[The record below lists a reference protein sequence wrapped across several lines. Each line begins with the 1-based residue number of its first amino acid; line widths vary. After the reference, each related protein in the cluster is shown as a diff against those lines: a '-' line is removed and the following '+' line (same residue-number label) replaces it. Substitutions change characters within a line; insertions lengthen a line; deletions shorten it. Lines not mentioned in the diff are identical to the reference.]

1 VAVAV
6 GVVVEVGVVVNRIV
20 RVWGVLP
27 PRAQQ
32 GGARLPA
39 SKQSEAERYEINVF
53 NHAFDAGQP
62 QEVAPPLSADVRP
75 PCAKRAVC
83 AAVGAVRVYAELS
96 LLLTKRGEGRTAFGT
111 ERSGRSASER
121 MFAECAEPKRS
132 GVEKPWCRSRAT
144 SCEAVRS
151 ATTCGAVRV

>member
-1 VAVAV
+1 MGAERVLPYDVGVAVAV
-6 GVVVEVGVVVNRIV
+6 SVVVEVGVDVNRIV

-75 PCAKRAVC
+75 PFAKRAVC
-83 AAVGAVRVYAELS
+83 ACFWRSPRPRVAVFITHKARRRQDGV
-96 LLLTKRGEGRTAFGT
+96 
-111 ERSGRSASER
+111 
-121 MFAECAEPKRS
+121 RS

-151 ATTCGAVRV
+151 ATICGAVRV

>member
-1 VAVAV
+1 VAV
-6 GVVVEVGVVVNRIV
+6 GVVVEVGVDVNRIV

-83 AAVGAVRVYAELS
+83 AALGRSPRLRGAVTTTNKAR
-96 LLLTKRGEGRTAFGT
+96 RRQD
-111 ERSGRSASER
+111 
-121 MFAECAEPKRS
+121 
-132 GVEKPWCRSRAT
+132 GVRN
-144 SCEAVRS
+144 
-151 ATTCGAVRV
+151 GA